1 MKLNN
6 SSFIDFIVGKKPK
19 YLYSR
24 VLLFDVAIPEIQ
36 LNAFTKSSV
45 LTPLKNNSK
54 NEIKRGKTISNKFM
68 ILSLI
73 LHFEKIIDASKIIPK
88 NKKSYLNA
96 ILIPYNND
104 DMYKYFVLCFL
115 EKYNKAINDQIIELS
130 A

>member
-1 MKLNN
+1 M
-6 SSFIDFIVGKKPK
+6 
-19 YLYSR
+19 
-24 VLLFDVAIPEIQ
+24 
-36 LNAFTKSSV
+36 

-96 ILIPYNND
+96 ILTPYKND